1 MGCGIN
7 GMIGAERFLQGGDVK
22 VAYDPDDVS
31 VVWTVEK
38 GDFMPFVLVES
49 RYKNRKLDEV
59 EQIKEQ
65 SKTTLRSEQINAR
78 QAKINLMNEIELI
91 ARGGVKR

>member
-1 MGCGIN
+1 MDSREG
-7 GMIGAERFLQGGDVK
+7 RFYAL
-22 VAYDPDDVS
+22 
-31 VVWTVEK
+31 
-38 GDFMPFVLVES
+38 FVLVES

>member
-1 MGCGIN
+1 MLF
-7 GMIGAERFLQGGDVK
+7 R
-22 VAYDPDDVS
+22 S
-31 VVWTVEK
+31 
-38 GDFMPFVLVES
+38 VES

-65 SKTTLRSEQINAR
+65 SKSTLRSEQINAR